1 MAGTGKLAKLR
12 KFFRASNKRY
22 TVERE
27 HMLDVIDELKGQR
40 YSIVKLY
47 NLARKRGMIHAAST
61 LYRNIFMFVDAGFIS
76 EVHLTNGKTEYESN
90 TGQNTYLL
98 CVGCGEV
105 KKIRP
110 PKEFKAMQEELCCK
124 HQMEM
129 LSYNYQIKG
138 YCSNCSRRTEQEPK
152 QN

>member
-1 MAGTGKLAKLR
+1 MASKGKLAKLR

-27 HMLDVIDELKGQR
+27 HMLDILDELKGQR

-47 NLARKRGMIHAAST
+47 KLARKRGMIHAAST
-61 LYRNIFMFVDAGFIS
+61 LYRNIFMFIDAGFIS

-90 TGQNTYLL
+90 TGQNTFML
-98 CVGCGEV
+98 CIGCSEV

-110 PKEFKAMQEELCCK
+110 PKEFKEMQTELCQK
-124 HQMEM
+124 HGLDMI
-129 LSYNYQIKG
+129 SYNHQIKG
-138 YCSNCSRRTEQEPK
+138 YCSKCSRRIQEEPIEE
-152 QN
+152 